1 MSSVLKKADNLN
13 LSLSLGIAWFFLTLE
28 IHYIEKKLWLFEK
41 KFLAV
46 IYVKYFLLQ
55 FNRCLSWVYTYFHV
69 VIERIATLHKKNHIF
84 IRNTA

>member
-1 MSSVLKKADNLN
+1 MLRKNDD
-13 LSLSLGIAWFFLTLE
+13 FLL
-28 IHYIEKKLWLFEK
+28 K

-55 FNRCLSWVYTYFHV
+55 FDPCLSWVYAYFHV
-69 VIERIATLHKKNHIF
+69 VIEKIATLHKKNRIL